1 MIAPINSAGTSPAS
15 ASNSAQTYAL
25 TSDFETFLKM
35 LTVQARNQD
44 PLEPLDSS
52 EYASQLAQ
60 FSMVEQQVQTNDLLS
75 NLAGAMSVNLDQ
87 LTSWVGTQVQTSA
100 ACNFNGTPVDM
111 TIDPDPTA
119 DKAELFVRNETGAV
133 VDRVSVPTDRSG
145 FSWSGQTK
153 DGALPSGTYT
163 ASLENYRNK
172 ELVSETP
179 VLVFSRVTEAQTT
192 DDSILLTLDSG
203 ATIPVENV
211 AQIRTGA

>member
-1 MIAPINSAGTSPAS
+1 MISQVTSNTPPPAGGANSTQRS
-15 ASNSAQTYAL
+15 AL

-75 NLAGAMSVNLDQ
+75 NLASAMSGSLDQ
-87 LTSWVGTQVQTSA
+87 LKKWVGTEVQTSA
-100 ACNFNGTPVDM
+100 AFNFSGAPVEM
-111 TIDPDPTA
+111 SISTEPTA
-119 DKAELFVRNETGAV
+119 DKAELVVRNASGTV
-133 VDRVSVPTDRSG
+133 VDRVSVPTDKAN
-145 FSWSGQTK
+145 FSWTGQTK
-153 DGALPSGTYT
+153 NGALPSGNYT
-163 ASLENYRNK
+163 AILESYKNK

-179 VLVFSRVTEAQTT
+179 TLVFSRVAEAQTT
-192 DDSILLTLDSG
+192 DGSIQLTLDSG
-203 ATIPVENV
+203 AVVSVENV